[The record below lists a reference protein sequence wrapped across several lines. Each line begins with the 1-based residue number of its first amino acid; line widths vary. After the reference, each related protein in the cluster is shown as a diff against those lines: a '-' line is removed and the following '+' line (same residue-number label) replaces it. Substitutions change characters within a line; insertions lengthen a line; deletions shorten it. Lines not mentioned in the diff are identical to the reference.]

1 MATRARP
8 PGDTAAPTEL
18 IGPPEPPP
26 EEPPP
31 DRELWPWL
39 VVLLVLVLAGLAA
52 AWYATRDSG
61 SATPQTVQTT
71 VSAAPASPKPKKQQP
86 TTTAAAA
93 VQQVV
98 VPDIVGQQQ
107 EDAVGTLEAQGLG
120 ASVTEVPSTQEVGLV
135 VAQAPHGGEKVDKGS
150 SVLVNVSK
158 GPNRPEPVAIT
169 VPDMVG
175 QPVDSAAATIKDAG
189 LHPSVQHV
197 PSTEAEGTVVSQSP
211 SGGSSA
217 QKGAGVL
224 LNVSSGPAEAKAKAK
239 HEKKEKKSNDNHQ
252 QSSSASVP
260 SVVGEDADTAASDL
274 QSAGFSVSTVDQPTS
289 DPSEDGMVVD
299 QSPSGGSS
307 EKPNSTVTI
316 YVGSFDTG

>member
-8 PGDTAAPTEL
+8 PGDTAAPTEP
-18 IGPPEPPP
+18 IGPPAPPP
-26 EEPPP
+26 EEPSP

-52 AWYATRDSG
+52 VWYATRDSG

-71 VSAAPASPKPKKQQP
+71 VAAAPASPKPQKQQP
-86 TTTAAAA
+86 TTTA

-120 ASVTEVPSTQEVGLV
+120 AGVAEVPSTQEKGLV
-135 VAQAPHGGEKVDKGS
+135 VAQAPRGGEKVDKGS
-150 SVLVNVSK
+150 SVAVNVSK
-158 GPNRPEPVAIT
+158 GPNKPEPVAAT
-169 VPDMVG
+169 VPDVVG
-175 QPVDSAAATIKDAG
+175 RPVDSAAATIKDAG
-189 LHPSVQHV
+189 LHPSVKHV

-211 SGGSSA
+211 SAGSSA
-217 QKGAGVL
+217 QQGAGVL
-224 LNVSSGPAEAKAKAK
+224 VNVSSGPAQTKAK
-239 HEKKEKKSNDNHQ
+239 HENKEKKSNENRQ
-252 QSSSASVP
+252 QPATASVP
-260 SVVGEDADTAASDL
+260 SVVGEDAGAAASDL

-299 QSPSGGSS
+299 QSPPGGSS

-316 YVGSFDTG
+316 YVGRFDSG